1 MMRWIIKHSLRF
13 RYLVVAFALAMLVF
27 GVGAFRQMPV
37 DVFPEFAPPRVQI
50 QTACLGLTAAEVE
63 SLVTVPMEQAF
74 NGIDGLDVMR
84 SKSAPQLSYLE
95 LVFKRGTDE
104 MHARQLVQERMATV
118 QNTLPTW
125 AAPPIMMQP
134 LSATSRVMKIGLSSE
149 TTSLEDMSMTAYWK
163 IRARLLRVK
172 GVANV
177 AIWGERIKAY
187 QVGVEPG
194 KLQTENVS
202 LDRVMEVT
210 AQALDAGILKFAE
223 GEFIGTG
230 GFIDTPNQRLGIRH
244 TSPIVT
250 PEDLASVVL
259 AERDGTTLRIA
270 DVAQVTAESPLLA
283 GDAVINDGPGLML
296 VVEKLPWGNTLEVTR
311 GVENAIDEMR
321 PGLPGLE
328 IDTTIFRPASFV
340 QEAIDHL
347 TSSLVVGALLVVF
360 VLGIFLLDWRAALIS
375 VVTIPLSLV
384 ATIFVLHAR
393 GATINTMVLAG
404 LVIALG
410 AIVDDAIVDVENIV
424 RRLRLA
430 RAEGSTQSTASIIL
444 ESSLEVRGAV
454 VYASLIEA
462 FALLPIFFLTS
473 LTGSF
478 FKPLAFT
485 YALAVLVS
493 LVVAMIST
501 PALSLLLFAR
511 GKVQFRESP
520 VAGWLQRGY
529 ARAVTPIVRR
539 PLPAYA
545 AVALLAVGGLAVI
558 PRLGEELFPEFKER
572 DFLMHWLSKPG
583 TSLPE
588 ERRIVIQGSR
598 ELRSIEG
605 VRNFGSHIGQALL
618 GEEIAGV
625 DFGEN
630 WISIDPKAD
639 YEETRA
645 KIEEAVAA
653 YPGMFTN
660 VETYLAERISEVISG
675 ESEPVVVRITGPDL
689 KVLRDKAEEVKHMLG
704 DVKGV
709 DAVNVELQT
718 EVPQIEVEVDLAKA
732 KARGVKPGDVRRAAA
747 TIVSGE
753 EVGDV
758 FRDGKTYDVDVWSTP
773 ESRDS
778 IDDIGNVLVDAPNG
792 EHVRLGDVA
801 TVSVQPTPN
810 FIKHE
815 GSVRRIDIGA
825 EVRGRDVGSVARD
838 VESGMK
844 KIDFPLEH
852 HAQVI
857 GVFAER
863 QAAQRRLAGYAI
875 VTAIGIFLILLSVL
889 RKLRLAILTFITLPI
904 ALVGGVIG
912 NYLAGGVISIGSLV
926 GFFTVLGIVARNG
939 IMMISHFQHLE
950 QEEGVPFGRDLV
962 IRGAR
967 ERIAPIMMTALTTA
981 LALVPLILAGNI
993 AGQEIEYPMG
1003 IVILGGLITSTV
1015 INLFVV
1021 PSLYLRFAKRGGWRA
1036 ISAAGGEPQMAA
1048 T

>member
-1 MMRWIIKHSLRF
+1 MMRSIIRTSLRLRF
-13 RYLVVAFALAMLVF
+13 LVVAFAIGMMIF
-27 GVGAFRQMPV
+27 GVGALRKMPV

-63 SLVTVPMEQAF
+63 SFVTIPMEQAF
-74 NGIDGLDVMR
+74 NGLAELDIMR

-95 LVFKRGTDE
+95 LIFKLGTDE
-104 MHARQLVQERMATV
+104 MHARQLVQERLATV
-118 QNTLPTW
+118 QNILPTW

-134 LSATSRVMKIGLSSE
+134 LSATSRVMKIGMSSE
-149 TTSLEDMSMTAYWK
+149 SVSLEDMSMTAYWK
-163 IRARLLRVK
+163 IRARLLRVP

-187 QVGVEPG
+187 QVEVEPG
-194 KLQTENVS
+194 KLLEHEVS
-202 LDRVMEVT
+202 LDHVMEVT
-210 AQALDAGILKFAE
+210 SQAVDAGLLKFAE
-223 GEFIGTG
+223 GGFIGTG
-230 GFIDTPNQRLGIRH
+230 GFVDTPNQRLGVRL
-244 TSPIVT
+244 TSPLVT
-250 PEDLASVVL
+250 PEDLAGVVL
-259 AERDGTTLRIA
+259 AERDNETLRIG
-270 DVAQVTAESPLLA
+270 DVARVVSEAPLLA

-296 VVEKLPWGNTLEVTR
+296 VVEKLPWGNTLEVTE
-311 GVENAIDEMR
+311 GVEQAIDDMR
-321 PGLPGLE
+321 PGLPDID

-340 QEAIDHL
+340 DEAIDHL
-347 TSSLVVGALLVVF
+347 TSSLVLGALLVVF

-375 VVTIPLSLV
+375 VITMPLSLV

-410 AIVDDAIVDVENIV
+410 AIVDDAIVDVENVV

-430 RAEGSTQSTASIIL
+430 RAEGSSASTWSIIL

-462 FALLPIFFLTS
+462 LALLPIFFLQS

-501 PALSLLLFAR
+501 PALSLIFFSR
-511 GKVQFRESP
+511 GNVQARESP
-520 VAGWLQRGY
+520 VTGWVQRGY
-529 ARAVTPIVRR
+529 QRLLDPIVRR
-539 PLPAYA
+539 PAPAYVA
-545 AVALLAVGGLAVI
+545 VGVLALAGAVAL
-558 PRLGEELFPEFKER
+558 PRLGESLFPVFKER
-572 DFLMHWLSKPG
+572 DFLMHWITKPG

-639 YEETRA
+639 YDATRGE
-645 KIEEAVAA
+645 IEEVVSS

-675 ESEPVVVRITGPDL
+675 ESEPVVVRIVGPDL
-689 KVLRDKAEEVKHMLG
+689 AVLREKADEVKEMLG
-704 DVKGV
+704 EVEGV
-709 DAVNVELQT
+709 VDEHVELQV
-718 EVPQIEVEVDLAKA
+718 EVPQIEIDVDLVKA
-732 KARGVKPGDVRRAAA
+732 KERGIKPGDVRRAAA
-747 TIVSGE
+747 TIMSGE
-753 EVGDV
+753 EVGDI
-758 FRDGKTYDVDVWSTP
+758 FRDGKTYDVQVWSTP

-778 IDDIGNVLVDAPNG
+778 VDDISAILVDSPTG

-801 TVSVQPTPN
+801 TVTLRPTPN
-810 FIKHE
+810 NIQHE
-815 GSVRRIDIGA
+815 GSTRRIDIGA
-825 EVRGRDVGSVARD
+825 DVRGRDLGAVARD
-838 VESGMK
+838 IERRMED
-844 KIDFPLEH
+844 IDFPLEH
-852 HAQVI
+852 HASVI

-863 QAAQRRLAGYAI
+863 QSAQRRLAGYAVI
-875 VTAIGIFLILLSVL
+875 TVIGIFLILLAVL
-889 RKLRLAILTFITLPI
+889 KKLRLAVLTFVTLPI
-904 ALVGGVIG
+904 ALVGGVLG
-912 NYLAGGVISIGSLV
+912 NYVAGGVISIGSLV

-950 QEEGVPFGRDLV
+950 HEEGVPFGPGLV
-962 IRGAR
+962 IQGAR
-967 ERIAPIMMTALTTA
+967 ERIAPIMMTALTTG
-981 LALVPLILAGNI
+981 LALVPLIIAGNI

-1003 IVILGGLITSTV
+1003 VVILGGLVSSTV

-1021 PSLYLRFAKRGGWRA
+1021 PSLYLRFAKREGRGRA
-1036 ISAAGGEPQMAA
+1036 AAADPTPSPQPA
-1048 T
+1048 

>member
-1 MMRWIIKHSLRF
+1 MMRWIIKASLRF
-13 RYLVVAFALAMLVF
+13 RYLVIAGAVAMLIF
-27 GVGAFRQMPV
+27 GVGAFQRMPV

-63 SLVTVPMEQAF
+63 RLVTIPMEQEF
-74 NGIDGLDVMR
+74 NGITGLDVMR

-95 LVFKRGTDE
+95 LIFKRGTDE
-104 MHARQLVQERMATV
+104 MHARQLVQERIASL

-134 LSATSRVMKIGLSSE
+134 LSATSRVMKIGISSKE
-149 TTSLEDMSMTAYWK
+149 HSLEDLSMTAYWK
-163 IRARLLRVK
+163 IRARLLRVR

-187 QVGVEPG
+187 EVGVDPVRLER
-194 KLQTENVS
+194 KDVS

-210 AQALDAGILKFAE
+210 SEALDAGLLKFAE
-223 GEFIGTG
+223 GGFIGTG
-230 GFIDTPNQRLGIRH
+230 GFIDTPNQRLGVRH
-244 TSPIVT
+244 KLSIVT
-250 PEDLASVVL
+250 PEDLADVVL
-259 AERDGTTLRIA
+259 AERDGASLRIGDVA
-270 DVAQVTAESPLLA
+270 DVATGAPPLA

-296 VVEKLPWGNTLEVTR
+296 VVEKLPWGNTLEVTE
-311 GVENAIDEMR
+311 GVEDAIDEMR
-321 PGLPGLE
+321 PGLTGME

-340 QEAIDHL
+340 EEAIDHL
-347 TSSLVVGALLVVF
+347 TSSLVLGALLVVF
-360 VLGIFLLDWRAALIS
+360 VLGVFLLDWRAALIS

-430 RAEGSTQSTASIIL
+430 RAAGSSQSTASIIL

-462 FALLPIFFLTS
+462 VALLPIFFLQS

-485 YALAVLVS
+485 YATAVLVS

-501 PALSLLLFAR
+501 PALSLILFSR
-511 GKVQFRESP
+511 GKLQKRESP
-520 VAGWLQRGY
+520 VTGWMQRGY
-529 ARAVTPIVRR
+529 ERILRPIVRR
-539 PLPAYA
+539 PLPAY
-545 AVALLAVGGLAVI
+545 VAVGLLVI
-558 PRLGEELFPEFKER
+558 AGIGVLPRLGQSLFPEFKER
-572 DFLMHWLSKPG
+572 DFLMHWLTKPG

-588 ERRIVIQGSR
+588 ERRIVIRGSK
-598 ELRSIEG
+598 ELRDIEG

-630 WISIDPKAD
+630 WVSIAPGAD
-639 YEETRA
+639 YEKTRA
-645 KIEEAVAA
+645 EIEEVVAG

-660 VETYLAERISEVISG
+660 VETYLAERISEVITG
-675 ESEPVVVRITGPDL
+675 ESEPIVVRIVGPDL
-689 KVLRDKAEEVKHMLG
+689 EVLRKKATEVKKMLA
-704 DVKGV
+704 GV
-709 DAVNVELQT
+709 NGIVDEHVELQVD
-718 EVPQIEVEVDLAKA
+718 VPQIEIDVDLTKA
-732 KARGVKPGDVRRAAA
+732 KALGVKPGDVRRAAA
-747 TIVSGE
+747 TIMSGE
-753 EVGDV
+753 EVGDI
-758 FRDGKTYDVDVWSTP
+758 FRDGKTYDVQVWSTP
-773 ESRDS
+773 AARNSVG
-778 IDDIGNVLVDAPNG
+778 DISDILVDTPTG
-792 EHVRLGDVA
+792 GHVRIGDVA
-801 TVSVQPTPN
+801 TVTLRPTPN
-810 FIKHE
+810 AIQHE
-815 GSVRRIDIGA
+815 GSTRRIDIA
-825 EVRGRDVGSVARD
+825 ADVRGRDMGAVARD
-838 VESGMK
+838 VEDGLDDIS
-844 KIDFPLEH
+844 FPLEH
-852 HAQVI
+852 HATVI

-863 QAAQRRLAGYAI
+863 QDAQRRLASYAI
-875 VTAIGIFLILLSVL
+875 ITIVGIFLILLWVL
-889 RKLRLAILTFITLPI
+889 KRLRLAVLTFITLPI
-904 ALVGGVIG
+904 ALVGGLLG
-912 NYLAGGVISIGSLV
+912 NYVAGGVISIGSLV

-950 QEEGVPFGRDLV
+950 DEEGMVFGPSLV
-962 IRGAR
+962 LRGAR
-967 ERIAPIMMTALTTA
+967 ERVAPIMMTALTTG

-1003 IVILGGLITSTV
+1003 VVILGGLISSTV

-1021 PSLYLRFAKRGGWRA
+1021 PSLYLRWGKSRRERS
-1036 ISAAGGEPQMAA
+1036 ITPGGEGLQMA
-1048 T
+1048 